1 MFNTKFMP
9 LFDEDEVVSGGTAQ
23 PNAETKETEKTEP
36 VVESIQQTTPE
47 PTSPR
52 EIEIEY
58 LGNKEKISLDDLEG
72 LKTLLQKGKNS
83 DRIQEKWE
91 TAKTTLGK
99 AEAVARLYGYRDEN
113 GQGTVDEFLETI
125 KQDFEKTQVNSLVE
139 KGYSEDEAKELIELR
154 KEKEEL
160 TKFKTEYQ
168 KGEEKKRNDLE
179 FIKYFELV
187 NGRPFSDSDK
197 IPAEVL
203 KEEKNGTPLKYAYAD
218 YIAQQSIKKVKTE
231 KVNNDNLES
240 SAPSMSST
248 VLDKTAF
255 TETEVKTMSRDE
267 VKKNW
272 PAITKSMK
280 LPSWKK

>member
-1 MFNTKFMP
+1 MFNKKFMP
-9 LFDEDEVVSGGTAQ
+9 LFDTDEVVSGGTAQ
-23 PNAETKETEKTEP
+23 PNAEP
-36 VVESIQQTTPE
+36 VVEEVAEKPVE

-91 TAKTTLGK
+91 TAKTKLGK
-99 AEAVARLYGYRDEN
+99 MEEVARLYGYRDEN

-168 KGEEKKRNDLE
+168 KSEEKKRNDLE
-179 FIKYFELV
+179 FVKYFELV
-187 NGRPFSDSDK
+187 NGRPFTDSDK

-203 KEEKNGTPLKYAYAD
+203 KEEKNGTPLKWAYAD
-218 YIAQQSIKKVKTE
+218 YIARNNKQKTETE
-231 KVNNDNLES
+231 KVNNENLES

-248 VLDKTAF
+248 APDKVSF
-255 TETEVKTMSRDE
+255 TESEVKAMSREE
-267 VKKNW
+267 VKKNFT
-272 PAITKSMK
+272 AITKSMK